1 MLFVKYGINVWQGC
15 EKLPLPSSQ
24 GRVSSQIPGD
34 LSPQIHQEPEKIP
47 MMPQAPRKTPD
58 FLETPA

>member
-1 MLFVKYGINVWQGC
+1 MLFVKYGISVWQGW

-34 LSPQIHQEPEKIP
+34 LSPPIHQEPEKII
-47 MMPQAPRKTPD
+47 
-58 FLETPA
+58 